1 MKIIKKL
8 LLGLSKEV
16 SQVLISE
23 DVSKSLVLAAS
34 AEGPVKWI

>member
-16 SQVLISE
+16 AQLLIFE
-23 DVSKSLVLAAS
+23 DVFKSLVLIAS
-34 AEGPVKWI
+34 AEGPVEWI